1 MSAPII
7 SVYLGPLRA
16 KWEQYCLL
24 KGVKSSAAL
33 RQIVHHLISKESLTQ
48 TVIHEAA
55 NGGKAKRI
63 EIRLKPTLY
72 AELQRRSQVE
82 GFSPNRLISGLLDAQ
97 LIGNQ
102 VPLLSQYELDG
113 LTASTS
119 QLLRLGTNLNQIA
132 RAINRNPLE
141 TDLARLELLLE
152 LRQHITSHTEHVA
165 GLIEGNLKRW
175 SIK

>member
-1 MSAPII
+1 MSGPII

-16 KWEQYCLL
+16 KWEQYCVL

-33 RQIVHHLISKESLTQ
+33 RQIVQHLISKEGFTQ

-55 NGGKAKRI
+55 HGDKAKRI

-97 LIGNQ
+97 LIRNQ
-102 VPLLSQYELDG
+102 VPLLSQYDLDA
-113 LTASTS
+113 LTASTL
-119 QLLRLGTNLNQIA
+119 QLSRIGTNLNMVA

-141 TDLARLELLLE
+141 TDLARLELIQE
-152 LRQHITSHTEHVA
+152 LSQHIYAHTSQVSN
-165 GLIEGNLKRW
+165 LIKYNLKRW
-175 SIK
+175 SVK